1 MQRLVSITLVVVAF
15 VDLVMIFTRL
25 SPHKTTFAAFAL
37 GGLFTCGWAI
47 GEILRLIGHWRDQ
60 RDANEK
66 MLMEQRYP
74 FCHVTRL
81 SSGQWFLTEKA
92 TGREYNQSEP
102 AKPNA

>member
-1 MQRLVSITLVVVAF
+1 MQRLVPVSIIAMLT
-15 VDLVMIFTRL
+15 VDLAMVFTRL
-25 SPHKTTFAAFAL
+25 SPRTRMICACAL
-37 GGLFTCGWAI
+37 AGLFACGWAI
-47 GEILRLIGHWRDQ
+47 GEILRLIGQWRDQ

-66 MLMEQRYP
+66 MLMEQRFP

-92 TGREYNQSEP
+92 TGREYRPSEV

>member
-1 MQRLVSITLVVVAF
+1 MQRLVPITIIVMLIA
-15 VDLVMIFTRL
+15 DLVMVFTRL
-25 SPHKTTFAAFAL
+25 SAYTRMICGCALAGVFA
-37 GGLFTCGWAI
+37 CGWAI

-66 MLMEQRYP
+66 MLMEQRFP

-92 TGREYNQSEP
+92 TGREYNRSEP
-102 AKPNA
+102 AKPNT